1 MTAVQKKPDEEM
13 RMSSAEFDRIM
24 GQALQ
29 VKPVGAALKKKKK
42 KKAKKAAKKKRAK
55 K

>member
-1 MTAVQKKPDEEM
+1 MKTVQKKPVEEL

-29 VKPVGAALKKKKK
+29 VKPEEVKKSKRPKP
-42 KKAKKAAKKKRAK
+42 KAKNKKSRK

>member
-1 MTAVQKKPDEEM
+1 MKAVQKKPDQEL
-13 RMSSAEFDRIM
+13 RMSSPEFDRIM

-29 VKPVGAALKKKKK
+29 VKPEATKA
-42 KKAKKAAKKKRAK
+42 KKAKKAPKKKRAK

>member
-1 MTAVQKKPDEEM
+1 MKAVQKKPPEEL
-13 RMSSAEFDRIM
+13 RMSSADFDRIM

-29 VKPVGAALKKKKK
+29 VKPETATPK
-42 KKAKKAAKKKRAK
+42 KKAKKAASKKTK

>member
-1 MTAVQKKPDEEM
+1 MKAKKKPAEEM

-29 VKPVGAALKKKKK
+29 VKPEPGKPKAVKKP
-42 KKAKKAAKKKRAK
+42 KAKKTAKR
-55 K
+55 